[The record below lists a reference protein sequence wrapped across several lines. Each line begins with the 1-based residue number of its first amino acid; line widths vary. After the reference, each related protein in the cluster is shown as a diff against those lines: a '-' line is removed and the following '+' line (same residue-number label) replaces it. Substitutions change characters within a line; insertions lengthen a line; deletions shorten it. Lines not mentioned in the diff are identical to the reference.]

1 MARMVFF
8 RSRGAARRRADE
20 GRADVVL
27 GGGGSAELPRPVS
40 PERIV
45 EWCEAEGF
53 TYFIDSEGDLGG
65 FWNGRLFYFLVFGEQ
80 DEVLQVRARWNR
92 EINIERLEEILEL
105 CNAWNTERIWPKT
118 YVRVLDDGS
127 VNVMAESGYDLEQGV
142 TDAQLARLL
151 ASAIGTATM
160 FFDAVDERYPDPA
173 AQAP

>member
-1 MARMVFF
+1 MGFF
-8 RSRGAARRRADE
+8 RSRGVSRRRADE
-20 GRADVVL
+20 GRADVDL
-27 GGGGSAELPRPVS
+27 GRGESPQLPGPVS
-40 PERIV
+40 QRRIQQ
-45 EWCEAEGF
+45 WCEAEGF
-53 TYFIDSEGDLGG
+53 SYFIDSEGDLGG
-65 FWNGRLFYFLVFGEQ
+65 FWNGRLFYFLVFGER

-105 CNAWNTERIWPKT
+105 CNAWNVERIWPKT

-127 VNVMAESGYDLEQGV
+127 VNVMAESSHDLEHGV

-151 ASAIGTATM
+151 GAAIGTATV